1 MKTMTESEWRE
12 FASAGGRLGEVAIS
26 RADGRPHV
34 TPVWFVLDGNDL
46 VFTSRPRGVKVKSL
60 LRDPRIAVC
69 VNDETYPY
77 NFVLIEGEA
86 SISRDHDEHRRLAIA
101 IGERYTGSD
110 DEAEDFADSTASAGY
125 VLVRVRITKVIAHR
139 DVAEQ

>member
-1 MKTMTESEWRE
+1 MKTMTESEWRG
-12 FASAGGRLGEVAIS
+12 FASEGGRLGGVAIS

-34 TPVWFVLDGNDL
+34 TPVWFVLDGDDL
-46 VFTSRPRGVKVKSL
+46 VFTSRPMGVKVKAL

-77 NFVLIEGEA
+77 NFVLLEGEA
-86 SISRDHDEHRRLAIA
+86 SISRDRDEHRRLAIA
-101 IGERYTGSD
+101 IGERYTASD
-110 DEAEDFADSTASAGY
+110 EHAKDFADSTASAGY
-125 VLVRVRITKVIAHR
+125 VLVRVRITKVLAYR